1 MPWDFS
7 FYIKYDFGFDESR
20 DDYKPL
26 FINECIDEFDLT
38 YMVNIYCF
46 RTDSWK
52 TLYGLL
58 KSVFLINL
66 MAKFVSRKLYWTAS
80 TSFCD
85 FNVRKIIS
93 LDVAKETCVSL
104 ELTICGEDNLNIKL
118 GVVGSEFSLIYT
130 ANLVATT

>member
-1 MPWDFS
+1 
-7 FYIKYDFGFDESR
+7 
-20 DDYKPL
+20 
-26 FINECIDEFDLT
+26 
-38 YMVNIYCF
+38 
-46 RTDSWK
+46 
-52 TLYGLL
+52 
-58 KSVFLINL
+58 

-118 GVVGSEFSLIYT
+118 GVVGRKLQHTVDVVGYDPIEIYAESIVNPLRFLEVEVDSVLASECMDRNDESLP
-130 ANLVATT
+130 